1 MVTANLELVEIKYS
15 LISGGEGGQL
25 IFPSNWVR
33 NELAEQMLETPTEA
47 DLFTQSVGQKY
58 PIGTQY
64 RKNGLLF
71 RRSKAG
77 ATNTERGFLK
87 GNYFQV
93 PGKAGNSVNSG
104 FEGAFYAAVAAGDTS
119 FKIAD
124 TAAVKNEYEGAL
136 LVIYDDTNL
145 IYDQY
150 TVIANDAT
158 NATTTTCYIAP
169 PGFKHAGATTSC
181 GITVYRNE
189 YMGIRGYA
197 TCGAYGSALG
207 YAKFTITSGY
217 FFWLQTAGRI
227 SGVTGASTWPGQTA
241 YQRDVYCNTDGS
253 LIGITAT
260 TYLYQ
265 RVGFLLHR
273 TASDYGDN
281 TIMLQLD
288 Q

>member
-1 MVTANLELVEIKYS
+1 MTVENELTK
-15 LISGGEGGQL
+15 ISYAMIAGQYGGQL
-25 IFPSNWVR
+25 VFPSDWVLSSVAS
-33 NELAEQMLETPTEA
+33 EMLTMPSEA
-47 DLFTQSVGQKY
+47 DLFTQTSGQHY

-64 RKNGLLF
+64 RKNGHLY
-71 RRSKAG
+71 RYSKAG
-77 ATNTERGFLK
+77 ATNTERGFFK

-104 FEGAFYAAVAAGDTS
+104 FEGAFYAAVVAGDTS

-124 TAAVKNEYEGAL
+124 TAALKNEYEGAL
-136 LVIYDDTNL
+136 LQIYDDTAL
-145 IYDQY
+145 VYDQY
-150 TVIANDAT
+150 VVLGNDVT
-158 NATTTTCYIAP
+158 NATTTTLYIAP
-169 PGFKHAGATTSC
+169 PGFKHASTTAV
-181 GITVYRNE
+181 GITVYRNP

-197 TCGAYGSALG
+197 TCGAYGTALG
-207 YAKFTITSGY
+207 LARFTITSGY
-217 FFWLQTAGRI
+217 YFWLKTAGQT
-227 SGVTGASTWPGQTA
+227 SGITGASTWPGQTA

-253 LIGITAT
+253 LIGITST

-265 RVGFLLHR
+265 RVGFLMHR